1 MRGNDDTMIAYLK
14 GTLFRREDDRIL
26 LLVNDVGYE
35 VILPSFVMSTLEHKG
50 IGDDLALFIY
60 YHHAERQ
67 PAPVLIGFNSEM
79 EKEFF
84 QQFISVEAIG
94 PLKAVKALT
103 RPVGDIADAIE
114 SNDAGLLRDL
124 KGIGAR
130 TAQKIIATLGGRM
143 GRFTRSPGPAR
154 SLPDRTEQIAEKVL
168 EVLVTQLGHK
178 TAEAR
183 QMIAEAL
190 ARNSAIASPEELFDE
205 IYRGNGVK

>member
-1 MRGNDDTMIAYLK
+1 MRGNDDIMIAYLK
-14 GTLFRREDDRIL
+14 GTLFRKEEDRIL
-26 LLVNDVGYE
+26 LLVNHVGYE
-35 VILPSFVMSTLEHKG
+35 VILPFFVMSTLEHKG

-60 YHHAERQ
+60 YHHTERQ
-67 PAPVLIGFNSEM
+67 PAPILIGFNSET

-103 RPVGDIADAIE
+103 RPVTDIADAIE
-114 SNDAGLLRDL
+114 SNNAGLLRDL

-130 TAQKIIATLGGRM
+130 TAQKIIATLGGKM
-143 GRFTRSPGPAR
+143 GKFALSPGPPRA
-154 SLPDRTEQIAEKVL
+154 LPDIADQIVEKVL
-168 EVLVTQLGHK
+168 EVLVSQLGHK

-183 QMIAEAL
+183 QMIAEAM
-190 ARNSAIASPEELFDE
+190 ARNSAIATPEELFDE